1 MVTIAASRA
10 WAVSMLRWR
19 SWMRHLLMVGRWSP
33 WSCGQAPLPRQ
44 RGGALLPLPRSGS
57 RSGCRQTRTTS
68 GGGTGGLRI
77 TVVANPPGNQPSRDH
92 HSSCTPKPVELPVE
106 RAGPSTRG
114 VPAVSLVLLP
124 MTGCR
129 SLHRRVSW
137 SFLGKTI
144 RLRCCYGS
152 SNAWVGSRITAMLS
166 WAAERV
172 GLEWRLPPCPEPSRL
187 DDWFLGVVCAGS
199 QHPALVPLFPEV
211 HGELTRLWMA
221 HFTAR
226 NWPAS
231 SSSLTT
237 LGGGAARGYTGPP
250 RWSGRLRCRC
260 VLIPPPPGRVNRAS
274 SSGPVGTRL
283 VCPAMLMWPVE
294 KLPTACATALLQVL
308 QAKSTGGHARGWSRS
323 RSSERALYHFWPR
336 ATSDEGHCVVFG
348 SCDVHTCGPGAS
360 PGCVWSTWGCRQSS
374 VPQGPC
380 VPDWPLRRRSREHG
394 PAVLGCLGADWG
406 DPTRPAQWAAAAS
419 TRPLAAAPQPARRRG
434 RPLRPSLLPHRIRS
448 SLQKPCRWA
457 GRRQAAPPV
466 LAPIKPGG
474 ERKSKRP
481 QDGWP
486 RGKEDCFRRWW
497 MHLSL
502 PRRRAGRRIFG
513 LKKKKKKSRQE
524 AVLSASGSQEGMER
538 HGRTNTGP
546 HSSPSLASRQ
556 QWAVRERHQRP
567 YSRTLCQTVEP
578 GKCCTAHSDPSL
590 VRPGPGPCVSP
601 RCPTAGTSVVPQVP
615 LV

>member
-19 SWMRHLLMVGRWSP
+19 SWMRHLLMVGRWSS

-137 SFLGKTI
+137 SFLGKKI

-166 WAAERV
+166 RAAERV
-172 GLEWRLPPCPEPSRL
+172 GLEWRLPPCPEPSKL
-187 DDWFLGVVCAGS
+187 DDCFLEVVCAGS
-199 QHPALVPLFPEV
+199 QHPAPVPLFPEV

-250 RWSGRLRCRC
+250 RWSGRLQCRC
-260 VLIPPPPGRVNRAS
+260 VLIPSPPGRVNRAS

-294 KLPTACATALLQVL
+294 KLPTACV
-308 QAKSTGGHARGWSRS
+308 
-323 RSSERALYHFWPR
+323 
-336 ATSDEGHCVVFG
+336 
-348 SCDVHTCGPGAS
+348 
-360 PGCVWSTWGCRQSS
+360 
-374 VPQGPC
+374 
-380 VPDWPLRRRSREHG
+380 
-394 PAVLGCLGADWG
+394 
-406 DPTRPAQWAAAAS
+406 
-419 TRPLAAAPQPARRRG
+419 
-434 RPLRPSLLPHRIRS
+434 
-448 SLQKPCRWA
+448 
-457 GRRQAAPPV
+457 
-466 LAPIKPGG
+466 
-474 ERKSKRP
+474 
-481 QDGWP
+481 
-486 RGKEDCFRRWW
+486 
-497 MHLSL
+497 
-502 PRRRAGRRIFG
+502 
-513 LKKKKKKSRQE
+513 
-524 AVLSASGSQEGMER
+524 
-538 HGRTNTGP
+538 
-546 HSSPSLASRQ
+546 
-556 QWAVRERHQRP
+556 
-567 YSRTLCQTVEP
+567 
-578 GKCCTAHSDPSL
+578 
-590 VRPGPGPCVSP
+590 
-601 RCPTAGTSVVPQVP
+601 TAGSSG
-615 LV
+615 